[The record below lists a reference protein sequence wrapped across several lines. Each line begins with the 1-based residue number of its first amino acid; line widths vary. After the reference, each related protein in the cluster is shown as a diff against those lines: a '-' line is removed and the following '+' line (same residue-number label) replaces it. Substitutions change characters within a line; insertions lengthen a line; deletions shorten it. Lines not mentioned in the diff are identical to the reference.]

1 MLRHYLRLSIKVLLR
16 RKVFTAI
23 SLFGIVA
30 TLTVFVVIAALLDH
44 SFGPGAPETKR
55 DRMLSVMRVNMFGD
69 RLRMSA
75 HGSYSLFDRHA
86 RNLPGV
92 EYMSIFTNS
101 ITADSFVDG
110 RKQTLALKRTDAGF
124 WRVFDFEFLEG
135 RPYET
140 RDVENADFVAV
151 ITATARDR
159 LLGGT
164 AAVGR
169 VIEVDG
175 QPFRVVGVVAD
186 VSEMRAL
193 PYSEVWVPVTTS
205 KVPLDDAGLLGAY
218 QAAVVAYDRAALP
231 GIREEFNSRLSRIE
245 VPAGANLVV
254 APFETQFEGFA
265 RQMMSDESLESK
277 APLLIGLLAAGGFL
291 LALLPA
297 VNLVNLNVSRILER
311 SSEIGV
317 RKAFGASS
325 RTLVGQF
332 VVENVLLT
340 LVATVIA
347 FILSVFVLDAIN
359 QSGMIAHA
367 QLGMNGR
374 IFLSGAVIA
383 LVFGVISGVYPA
395 WRMSRLH
402 PVSALKGQSR

>member
-1 MLRHYLRLSIKVLLR
+1 
-16 RKVFTAI
+16 
-23 SLFGIVA
+23 
-30 TLTVFVVIAALLDH
+30 
-44 SFGPGAPETKR
+44 
-55 DRMLSVMRVNMFGD
+55 MLSVMRVNMFGD
-69 RLRMSA
+69 GLRMSA

-124 WRVFDFEFLEG
+124 WRVFDFTFLEG

-151 ITATARDR
+151 ITETARQR
-159 LLGGT
+159 LLGGA

-205 KVPLDDAGLLGAY
+205 KAPLDEPGLLGGY
-218 QAAVVAYDRAALP
+218 QVAVVGYDRAALP
-231 GIREEFNSRLSRIE
+231 GIREEFNSRLARIE
-245 VPAGANLVV
+245 VPSGADLVV

-277 APLLIGLLAAGGFL
+277 APLLMGLMGAAGFL

-332 VVENVLLT
+332 VVENILLT
-340 LVATVIA
+340 FVGAIA
-347 FILSVFVLDAIN
+347 AFALSIGVLGAIN
-359 QSGMIAHA
+359 QSGVIAHA

-374 IFLSGAVIA
+374 IFVSGVVIA
-383 LVFGVISGVYPA
+383 LVFGILSGVYPA